1 MCNYPE
7 CKSDS
12 DMHPTESTSIAAN
25 GVEVP
30 TLTKEQIEEATAAF
44 VEQPEPMADTD
55 EAPCINE
62 ASCTDEAPVTDEG
75 ECTDEAPS
83 NEEFVCDCSKC
94 DGTKCNTAECKCH
107 SEDEKRRREFI
118 QQLRDRKGNLS
129 SQECQILAEMEAFDA
144 QNGTGKGV
152 RYSVEEAPVEEA
164 PNVLDEDPNPFK
176 SQSEEDFRVE
186 CAIKYLNE
194 HLSDPEE
201 KFEYHVA
208 DVMQTIKGDGL
219 AKICEQLPQVRD
231 VINRIKLHRA
241 EMQANIADQ
250 EVDFAERQVIN
261 DMVRNEEA
269 KEPQPK
275 VEEKSELDILHESY
289 DKLLSQWSTLSDSVR
304 AALTAIPGFED
315 YRKYRETEQAKAAL
329 DAKLNYDAER
339 LVNTASDAS
348 KRGLHFSE
356 ATRQLDGDAQLMID
370 CLYKTGDIGCN
381 VSRDHSLPPYFSPDQ
396 SSQQYGQPNYGS
408 PNQVPPQ
415 PTAGSF
421 DLGSETFNYSHLPN
435 MDDVVKDGFGVGK
448 DCRVRDIFASQL
460 PHYEAA
466 NRSMQCGTPP
476 RKLTPTESLLDLVS
490 DMPLAMSNKII
501 NTPSEQWVYAY
512 DGQKFTLSH
521 MFATRRIE
529 LILYVKALRDVSKA
543 DERSTTPVF
552 EVFYTNDGLGK
563 VDYSNSFYS
572 LDEVWR
578 CGKNAKRVYDWF
590 AKVVTTFFKK

>member
-7 CKSDS
+7 CKSDN
-12 DMHPTESTSIAAN
+12 DMHPTESASIAAN

-44 VEQPEPMADTD
+44 DESPEPMA
-55 EAPCINE
+55 A
-62 ASCTDEAPVTDEG
+62 TDEG

-83 NEEFVCDCSKC
+83 NEDFVCDCSKC
-94 DGTKCNTAECKCH
+94 GGTKCNTAECKCH
-107 SEDEKRRREFI
+107 SEELRREFI
-118 QQLRDRKGNLS
+118 QQLRARKGDLS
-129 SQECQILAEMEAFDA
+129 SQECQILAEMESFDA
-144 QNGTGKGV
+144 QNGTGEGV
-152 RYSVEEAPVEEA
+152 RYSVEETPADEA
-164 PNVLDEDPNPFK
+164 PKKDPNPFE
-176 SQSEEDFRVE
+176 SPSEDDFKIE
-186 CAIKYLNE
+186 CAIKYLTE
-194 HLSDPEE
+194 HLSEPEE
-201 KFEYHVA
+201 KFDYYVA

-219 AKICEQLPQVRD
+219 AKICEKLPQVND
-231 VINRIKLHRA
+231 AINRINLRNA
-241 EMQANIADQ
+241 EWQANRANQ
-250 EVDFAERQVIN
+250 EVEFAESQVIN

-275 VEEKSELDILHESY
+275 AEEKSELDILHESY
-289 DKLLSQWSTLSDSVR
+289 DKLLAQWSTLSDSVR

-339 LVNTASDAS
+339 LVNTASDAA

-370 CLYKTGDIGCN
+370 CLVKDGNIGWNC
-381 VSRDHSLPPYFSPDQ
+381 SRDHALPPHFSPDQ
-396 SSQQYGQPNYGS
+396 PSQQYGQ

-415 PTAGSF
+415 PTPSPCE
-421 DLGSETFNYSHLPN
+421 LGSETFNYSHLPN

-460 PHYEAA
+460 PHYEAV
-466 NRSMQCGTPP
+466 NRSMRCGTPP
-476 RKLTPTESLLDLVS
+476 RKLTPTESLLELVG
-490 DMPLAMSNKII
+490 DMPLTMANKII

-512 DGQKFTLSH
+512 DGQTFSLTHKY
-521 MFATRRIE
+521 ATRHIE
-529 LILYVKALRDVSKA
+529 LILYVKALRTVSKA

-572 LDEVWR
+572 LDEIWR
-578 CGKNAKRVYDWF
+578 CGKNANRVYNWF

>member
-1 MCNYPE
+1 M
-7 CKSDS
+7 
-12 DMHPTESTSIAAN
+12 
-25 GVEVP
+25 
-30 TLTKEQIEEATAAF
+30 
-44 VEQPEPMADTD
+44 
-55 EAPCINE
+55 
-62 ASCTDEAPVTDEG
+62 
-75 ECTDEAPS
+75 
-83 NEEFVCDCSKC
+83 CDCSKC
-94 DGTKCNTAECKCH
+94 GGTKCNTAECKCH
-107 SEDEKRRREFI
+107 SDELRREFI

-144 QNGTGKGV
+144 QNGTGEGV
-152 RYSVEEAPVEEA
+152 RYSVEEAPADEAPVDEA

-186 CAIKYLNE
+186 CAIKYLTE
-194 HLSDPEE
+194 HLSDQED

-231 VINRIKLHRA
+231 VINRINLHRA

-275 VEEKSELDILHESY
+275 VEEKSEIDILHESY

-315 YRKYRETEQAKAAL
+315 YRKYRETEKAKAAL

-339 LVNTASDAS
+339 LVNTASDAA

-370 CLYKTGDIGCN
+370 CLVKDGNIGWNC
-381 VSRDHSLPPYFSPDQ
+381 SRDDALPPHFSPNQ
-396 SSQQYGQPNYGS
+396 PSQQYGQPNYYS
-408 PNQVPPQ
+408 SNQVPPQ
-415 PTAGSF
+415 PTPSPCE
-421 DLGSETFNYSHLPN
+421 LGSETFNYSHLPN

-466 NRSMQCGTPP
+466 NRSMRCGTPP
-476 RKLTPTESLLDLVS
+476 RKLTPTESLLELVN

-529 LILYVKALRDVSKA
+529 LILYVKALRTVSKA

-572 LDEVWR
+572 LDEIWR